1 MDVGGCKRGAKAI
14 RKIQLTEIRSTERCS
29 RHSKQADGITLAKD
43 NCSVEWNNLV
53 TDVPVKNEEAA
64 RGPLPII
71 LSSFPSSSSTVFFD
85 GEDLISLF
93 IKDVH
98 LNERASSSLFAL
110 LHLRE

>member
-1 MDVGGCKRGAKAI
+1 MFTTLEA
-14 RKIQLTEIRSTERCS
+14 E
-29 RHSKQADGITLAKD
+29 ADGITLAKD

-71 LSSFPSSSSTVFFD
+71 LSSFPSPASSSSTMFFD
-85 GEDLISLF
+85 GEDLISPF